1 MRDVALTQFIPVL
14 QTAIGPL
21 VMISAV
27 GLLVL
32 TMTNRLGRAIDR
44 ARLLTVQLPNAGPAA
59 RPAIQGQLRILWNR
73 AHWLRAAITLAA
85 LNALGAA
92 VLVILL
98 FFTAL
103 WQLETAWLISGLF
116 VFCMLCQIG
125 SLIAFLNDINKSLL
139 ALRIELQAAGLD
151 ESAADSD

>member
-1 MRDVALTQFIPVL
+1 MYHLTLAQLIPVL

-32 TMTNRLGRAIDR
+32 SMTNRLGRAIDR
-44 ARLLTVQLPNAGPAA
+44 SRLLTMQLPGASATV
-59 RPAIQGQLRILWNR
+59 RPAIEGQLLIIWDR
-73 AHWLRAAITLAA
+73 AHWLRAAIALAA
-85 LNALGAA
+85 IDALSAA
-92 VLVILL
+92 VLVIVL

-116 VFCMLCQIG
+116 VICMMCLIG
-125 SLIAFLNDINKSLL
+125 SLIAFIHDINESLS
-139 ALRIELQAAGLD
+139 ALKIDMESAGLT
-151 ESAADSD
+151 EPLAKK

>member
-1 MRDVALTQFIPVL
+1 MRQVTLAQLIPVL

-32 TMTNRLGRAIDR
+32 TMTNRIGRAIDR
-44 ARLLTVQLPNAGPAA
+44 ARLLTMQLPNAGPTG
-59 RPAIQGQLRILWNR
+59 RSAIQGQLRILWNR

-92 VLVILL
+92 MLVILL

-116 VFCMLCQIG
+116 VFCMVCQIG

-139 ALRIELQAAGLD
+139 ALKIELQTAGLD
-151 ESAADSD
+151 ESTPKGD

>member
-1 MRDVALTQFIPVL
+1 MRQVTLAQLIPVL

-32 TMTNRLGRAIDR
+32 TMTNRIGRAIDR
-44 ARLLTVQLPNAGPAA
+44 ARILAAQLPNADPAG
-59 RPAIQGQLRILWNR
+59 RSAIQGQLRILWNR

-85 LNALGAA
+85 LNALSAA

-116 VFCMLCQIG
+116 VFGMACQIG

-139 ALRIELQAAGLD
+139 ALRIELLTAGLD
-151 ESAADSD
+151 EPASEGD